1 MLRAAALAIA
11 GAFAI
16 LLGYPCAAAVQH
28 GLDPTMWPS
37 VVLTPEQ
44 WFAGLAHSYAV
55 PNLAA
60 FLAMAASHSPA
71 FAGGGLSQLVAIA
84 SFPIAFFM
92 MFSSA
97 KGGPRKDP
105 DAPHGA
111 ARWANRAERGAMNR
125 GVEFGVDIKTGKPI
139 RAAVEGNILT
149 IAPPRT
155 GKTSGLII
163 PNMLMCST
171 KSWNGPAVVIDP
183 KAQAYRAVAQRRR
196 EAGRIVRC
204 LDPMNLAGGSDRWN
218 PLATLDVNN
227 IMYLQRV
234 ARALLPPAITEEN
247 AYFQNRAV
255 DAIVAA
261 FLAAHKVGGATPQS
275 VSDLLSNAERLGE
288 ALKDMQGATVG
299 RVQELLMMDP
309 KTRDPIL
316 STSQQS
322 FQWCDDPRLQHLTSE
337 STFSLVDLCHGDVD
351 LFINLPTEDLES
363 LAPFIRWF
371 LTDLFAVIRRN
382 RVTERL
388 IIFVDETRTL
398 SKSRELIGAAGEL
411 PGHGASLWTF
421 WQDYSQ
427 MISVYGDHDAATLL
441 RTAEFVTV
449 SDPAAVDPDA
459 REFWSRAL
467 SDFSIFE
474 RTNVNE
480 GAGKGHH
487 KSTSEAPRA
496 ARLMTAEELG
506 RLPSTDLILFANSSR
521 YAKRPVRLRKTRHD
535 DHRFAGLAGPVAPI
549 GATT

>member
-1 MLRAAALAIA
+1 MLKAMVCIFVGSLAVL
-11 GAFAI
+11 F
-16 LLGYPCAAAVQH
+16 GYPCAAAVQH
-28 GLDPTMWPS
+28 GLDPTLWPS
-37 VVLTPEQ
+37 VVITPQQWISGLTQ
-44 WFAGLAHSYAV
+44 SYAL

-60 FLAMAASHSPA
+60 LLAMAGSQSPA
-71 FAGGGLSQLVAIA
+71 FAGGGLSQLMAIA
-84 SFPIAFFM
+84 SIPIAFLMIFPTV
-92 MFSSA
+92 

-111 ARWANRAERGAMNR
+111 ARWADRSERAAMNR
-125 GVEFGVDIKTGKPI
+125 GVEFGIDIESGKPI
-139 RAAVEGNILT
+139 RVALEGNIVT

-155 GKTSGLII
+155 GKTTGLII
-163 PNMLMCST
+163 PNLLMSST
-171 KSWNGPAVVIDP
+171 RSWNGPTVVIDP
-183 KAQAYRAVAQRRR
+183 KAQAYKAVAQRRR
-196 EAGRIVRC
+196 DEGRIVRC

-218 PLATLDVNN
+218 PLAALDPDN
-227 IMYLQRV
+227 IVYLQRV
-234 ARALLPPAITEEN
+234 ARALLPPSVSEEN

-261 FLAAHKVGGATPQS
+261 LLAAHKTGGATPQA
-275 VSDLLSNAERLGE
+275 VSDLLSNAERLSE
-288 ALKDMQGATVG
+288 ALKDMKGATVG
-299 RVQELLMMDP
+299 RVRELLTMDP

-322 FQWCDDPRLQHLTSE
+322 FQWCDDPRLQNLTSE
-337 STFSLVDLCHGDVD
+337 STFSLVDLCRGDVD
-351 LFINLPTEDLES
+351 LFINLPTEDLEA

-382 RVTERL
+382 RVAERL

-411 PGHGASLWTF
+411 PGYGASLWTF

-427 MISVYGDHDAATLL
+427 MISVYGDHDAATFL

-474 RTNVNE
+474 QTNVNDKS
-480 GAGKGHH
+480 GKGHH
-487 KSTSEAPRA
+487 KSSSEAPRA
-496 ARLMTAEELG
+496 VRLMTSEELG
-506 RLPSTDLILFANSSR
+506 RLPSTDLVLFANSSR

-535 DHRFAGLAGPVAPI
+535 DHRFAGLVASVAPI
-549 GATT
+549 GATK

>member
-1 MLRAAALAIA
+1 MLKAVVFFCI
-11 GAFAI
+11 GTFAV
-16 LLGYPCAAAVQH
+16 LLGYPCAAAVSH
-28 GLDPTMWPS
+28 GLDPTLWPP

-44 WFAGLAHSYAV
+44 WMAGFIRSHAL

-60 FLAMAASHSPA
+60 LLSMAQGQSDA
-71 FAGGGLSQLVAIA
+71 FAGGGLREILAIVAV
-84 SFPIAFFM
+84 PVAFLM
-92 MFSSA
+92 MLPSV

-111 ARWANRAERGAMNR
+111 ARWANRDERAEMKRGL
-125 GVEFGVDIKTGKPI
+125 EFGIDIETGKPI
-139 RAAVEGNILT
+139 RVTVEGNILT

-163 PNMLMCST
+163 PNMLMSST

-196 EAGRIVRC
+196 DAGRIVRC

-218 PLATLDVNN
+218 PLTALDPNN
-227 IMYLQRV
+227 IIYLQRV
-234 ARALLPPAITEEN
+234 ARALLPSAISEEN

-261 FLAAHKVGGATPQS
+261 LLAAHKMGSATPQS

-288 ALKDMQGATVG
+288 ALKDMKGATAS
-299 RVQELLMMDP
+299 RVRELLNMDP

-322 FQWCDDPRLQHLTSE
+322 FQWCDDQRLQLLTSE
-337 STFSLVDLCHGDVD
+337 STFSLADLCSGNVD

-382 RVTERL
+382 RVAERL

-398 SKSRELIGAAGEL
+398 SRSRELIGAAGEL
-411 PGHGASLWTF
+411 PGYGASLWTF

-427 MISVYGDHDAATLL
+427 MISVYGDHDAATFL

-459 REFWSRAL
+459 REFWPRAL

-474 RTNVNE
+474 QTNVNDKT
-480 GAGKGHH
+480 GKGHH

-496 ARLMTAEELG
+496 VRLMTAEELG

-535 DHRFAGLAGPVAPI
+535 DHRFTGLAAPMVPV
-549 GATT
+549 GVTT

>member
-1 MLRAAALAIA
+1 
-11 GAFAI
+11 
-16 LLGYPCAAAVQH
+16 
-28 GLDPTMWPS
+28 MWPS
-37 VVLTPEQ
+37 VVMTPQQ
-44 WFAGLAHSYAV
+44 WLASIVDSYAL

-60 FLAMAASHSPA
+60 LLAMAGGQSPA
-71 FAGGGLSQLVAIA
+71 FAGGGLPQLLAVA
-84 SFPIAFFM
+84 SFPIAFFL
-92 MFSSA
+92 MFSST
-97 KGGPRKDP
+97 KGGARKDP

-111 ARWANRAERGAMNR
+111 ARWANRAERAMMDR
-125 GVEFGVDIKTGKPI
+125 GVEFGVDIETGKPI

-149 IAPPRT
+149 IAPPRS

-163 PNMLMCST
+163 PNMLVSST

-196 EAGRIVRC
+196 DAGRVVRC

-218 PLATLDVNN
+218 PLATLDPSN
-227 IMYLQRV
+227 IIYLQRV
-234 ARALLPPAITEEN
+234 ARALLPAAVSEEN

-261 FLAAHKVGGATPQS
+261 LLAAHKVGGATPQS

-288 ALKDMQGATVG
+288 ILKDMEGATVS
-299 RVQELLMMDP
+299 RVRELLTMDP

-337 STFSLVDLCHGDVD
+337 STFSLADLCRGDVD
-351 LFINLPTEDLES
+351 LFINLPTEDLDS

-382 RVTERL
+382 RVAERL

-398 SKSRELIGAAGEL
+398 SRSRELIGASGEL
-411 PGHGASLWTF
+411 PGYGASLWTF

-427 MISVYGDHDAATLL
+427 IISVYGDHDAATLL

-474 RTNVNE
+474 QTSVSE
-480 GAGKGHH
+480 SGKSNH
-487 KSTSEAPRA
+487 KSTSESPRA
-496 ARLMTAEELG
+496 VRLMTSEELG
-506 RLPSTDLILFANSSR
+506 RLASTDLILFANSSR
-521 YAKRPVRLRKTRHD
+521 YAKRPMRLRKTRHD
-535 DHRFAGLAGPVAPI
+535 DHRFAGLAAPVAPV
-549 GATT
+549 GVT

>member
-1 MLRAAALAIA
+1 MIAVPVAFLMML
-11 GAFAI
+11 
-16 LLGYPCAAAVQH
+16 
-28 GLDPTMWPS
+28 PS
-37 VVLTPEQ
+37 V
-44 WFAGLAHSYAV
+44 
-55 PNLAA
+55 
-60 FLAMAASHSPA
+60 
-71 FAGGGLSQLVAIA
+71 
-84 SFPIAFFM
+84 
-92 MFSSA
+92 

-105 DAPHGA
+105 DAPYGA
-111 ARWANRAERGAMNR
+111 ARWANRDERAEMKRGL
-125 GVEFGVDIKTGKPI
+125 EFGTDIETGKPI
-139 RAAVEGNILT
+139 RVTVEGNILT

-163 PNMLMCST
+163 PNLLMSST

-196 EAGRIVRC
+196 DEGRIVRC

-218 PLATLDVNN
+218 PLTALDPNN
-227 IMYLQRV
+227 IIYLQRV
-234 ARALLPPAITEEN
+234 ARALLPSAISEEN

-261 FLAAHKVGGATPQS
+261 LLAAHKLGDATPRS

-299 RVQELLMMDP
+299 RVRELLNMDP

-322 FQWCDDPRLQHLTSE
+322 FQWCDDQRLQFLTSE
-337 STFSLVDLCHGDVD
+337 STFSLADLCSGNVD
-351 LFINLPTEDLES
+351 LFINLPTEDLEP

-382 RVTERL
+382 RVAERL

-398 SKSRELIGAAGEL
+398 SRSRELIGAAGEL
-411 PGHGASLWTF
+411 PGYGASLWTF

-427 MISVYGDHDAATLL
+427 MISVYGDHDAATFL

-474 RTNVNE
+474 QTNVNDKT
-480 GAGKGHH
+480 GKGHH
-487 KSTSEAPRA
+487 KSSSEAPRA
-496 ARLMTAEELG
+496 VRLMTSEELG
-506 RLPSTDLILFANSSR
+506 RLPSTDLIVFANSSR

-535 DHRFAGLAGPVAPI
+535 DHRFAGLAVPVVPV
-549 GATT
+549 GVTT

>member
-1 MLRAAALAIA
+1 MLKAVVFVLA
-11 GAFAI
+11 GAFAFVF
-16 LLGYPCAAAVQH
+16 GYPIAAAVAH
-28 GLDPTMWPS
+28 GLDPTLWPP

-44 WFAGLAHSYAV
+44 WMAGLTRLHAL

-60 FLAMAASHSPA
+60 LLSMAQGQSDA
-71 FAGGGLSQLVAIA
+71 FAGGGLREISAMAAVPVA
-84 SFPIAFFM
+84 FLM
-92 MFSSA
+92 MLPSA

-111 ARWANRAERGAMNR
+111 ARWADRSERAAMNR
-125 GVEFGVDIKTGKPI
+125 GVEFGVDSETGKPI

-163 PNMLMCST
+163 PNLLMSST
-171 KSWNGPAVVIDP
+171 KSWTGPAVVIDP

-196 EAGRIVRC
+196 DAGRIVRC

-218 PLATLDVNN
+218 PLATLDPNN
-227 IMYLQRV
+227 IIYLQRV
-234 ARALLPPAITEEN
+234 ARALLPSAISEEN

-261 FLAAHKVGGATPQS
+261 LLAAHKLGGATPQS
-275 VSDLLSNAERLGE
+275 VSELLSNAERLGE
-288 ALKDMQGATVG
+288 ALKDMKGATVG
-299 RVQELLMMDP
+299 RVRELLTMDP

-322 FQWCDDPRLQHLTSE
+322 FQWCDDPRLQYLTSE
-337 STFSLVDLCHGDVD
+337 STFSLADLCRGDVD

-371 LTDLFAVIRRN
+371 LTDLFAVIR
-382 RVTERL
+382 
-388 IIFVDETRTL
+388 TL
-398 SKSRELIGAAGEL
+398 SRSRELIGAAGEL
-411 PGHGASLWTF
+411 PGYGASLWTF

-474 RTNVNE
+474 QTNVND
-480 GAGKGHH
+480 GAGKGQH

-496 ARLMTAEELG
+496 IRLMTPEELG

-535 DHRFAGLAGPVAPI
+535 DHRFAGLGVPVVPVS
-549 GATT
+549 ATT

>member
-1 MLRAAALAIA
+1 MLRAVVFVLVA
-11 GAFAI
+11 AFAFV
-16 LLGYPCAAAVQH
+16 LGYPCAAAVTH
-28 GLDPTMWPS
+28 GVDPSLWPS
-37 VVLTPEQ
+37 VVLTPWQ
-44 WFAGLAHSYAV
+44 WVAGLTHSYAL
-55 PNLAA
+55 PNLGAL
-60 FLAMAASHSPA
+60 LAMAGSQSPA
-71 FAGGGLSQLVAIA
+71 FAGGGLMQLVAIA
-84 SFPIAFFM
+84 SVPIAFLI
-92 MFSSA
+92 MFPSA

-111 ARWANRAERGAMNR
+111 ARWANRDERAEMKRGL
-125 GVEFGVDIKTGKPI
+125 EFGIDIETGKPI
-139 RAAVEGNILT
+139 RVTVEGNILT

-163 PNMLMCST
+163 PNLLMSST

-196 EAGRIVRC
+196 DEGRIVRC

-218 PLATLDVNN
+218 PLTALDPNN
-227 IMYLQRV
+227 IIYLQRV
-234 ARALLPPAITEEN
+234 ARALLPSAISEEN

-261 FLAAHKVGGATPQS
+261 LLAAHKLGDATPRS
-275 VSDLLSNAERLGE
+275 VSDLLSNAGRLGE
-288 ALKDMQGATVG
+288 ALKDMKGATVS
-299 RVQELLMMDP
+299 RVRELLNMDP

-322 FQWCDDPRLQHLTSE
+322 FQWCDDERLQFLTSE
-337 STFSLVDLCHGDVD
+337 STFSLADLCSGNVD
-351 LFINLPTEDLES
+351 LFINLPTEDLEP

-382 RVTERL
+382 RVAERL

-398 SKSRELIGAAGEL
+398 SRSRELIGAAGEL
-411 PGHGASLWTF
+411 PGYGASLWTF

-427 MISVYGDHDAATLL
+427 MISVYGDHDAATFL

-474 RTNVNE
+474 QTNVNDKT
-480 GAGKGHH
+480 GKGHH
-487 KSTSEAPRA
+487 KSSSEAPRA
-496 ARLMTAEELG
+496 VRLMTSEELG
-506 RLPSTDLILFANSSR
+506 RLPSTDLIVFANSSR

-535 DHRFAGLAGPVAPI
+535 DHRFTGLAVPVVPV
-549 GATT
+549 GVTT

>member
-1 MLRAAALAIA
+1 MLKAVVFALV
-11 GAFAI
+11 GTFAV

-28 GLDPTMWPS
+28 GLDPTLWPS

-44 WFAGLAHSYAV
+44 WVAGLTHSYAV
-55 PNLAA
+55 PNFAA
-60 FLAMAASHSPA
+60 LLAMAGSQSPA
-71 FAGGGLSQLVAIA
+71 FAGGGLSQLMAFA
-84 SFPIAFFM
+84 SVPIAFLM
-92 MFSSA
+92 MFPSA

-111 ARWANRAERGAMNR
+111 ARWANRAERAKMKR
-125 GVEFGVDIKTGKPI
+125 GVEFGVDIETGKPI
-139 RAAVEGNILT
+139 RVALEGNIVT

-163 PNMLMCST
+163 PNLLMSST

-183 KAQAYRAVAQRRR
+183 KAQAYQAVAQRRR
-196 EAGRIVRC
+196 DEGRVVRC

-218 PLATLDVNN
+218 PLTALDPTN
-227 IMYLQRV
+227 IIYLQRV
-234 ARALLPPAITEEN
+234 ARALLPPAVSEEN

-261 FLAAHKVGGATPQS
+261 LLAAHKIGSATPQL
-275 VSDLLSNAERLGE
+275 VSDLLSNAERLGDV
-288 ALKDMQGATVG
+288 LKEMKGATVS
-299 RVQELLMMDP
+299 RVRELLTMDP

-322 FQWCDDPRLQHLTSE
+322 FQWCDDPRLQYLTSE
-337 STFSLVDLCHGDVD
+337 STFSLADLCRGDVD

-363 LAPFIRWF
+363 LAPSIRWF

-382 RVTERL
+382 RVAERL
-388 IIFVDETRTL
+388 IIFVDESRTL
-398 SKSRELIGAAGEL
+398 RSRELIGAAGEL
-411 PGHGASLWTF
+411 PGHGASLWSF
-421 WQDYSQ
+421 WQDFSQ
-427 MISVYGDHDAATLL
+427 VISVYGEHDAATLL

-459 REFWSRAL
+459 LEFWSRAL
-467 SDFSIFE
+467 SDVSIFE
-474 RTNVNE
+474 QTNVND
-480 GAGKGHH
+480 GSGKGHH

-496 ARLMTAEELG
+496 VRLMTAEELG

-535 DHRFAGLAGPVAPI
+535 DHRFAGLAVPVVPV
-549 GATT
+549 GVAT